1 MLNFFDKVIK
11 NIDKLDSF
19 SIREQF
25 ARMVKEMRFFETVF
39 QTLDEGVLVISS
51 DGRLLYANHAA
62 EKLTSITLSKSRDK
76 LIAKIM
82 PDWDWVSL
90 LGENTN
96 TDGWL
101 RKAEREI
108 EIAYPEPKIL
118 SISVLPSEENITVAI
133 IRDVT
138 TEREREASVL
148 ESGRADAVRELA
160 SGVAHEIGNP
170 LNALSLNLQ
179 LLAREFKKEPDKE
192 RRDRLLADIDIALN
206 QVKRISGINQGFLNA
221 LRPIK
226 PNLIPG
232 NLADPLKCTLA
243 ELKTQLENRSIHV
256 MVNLPSALPSVMID
270 SAQIQQV
277 FFNLIKNALEVIK
290 DGSEIEI
297 ALSSD
302 DDYVFASFRDS
313 GSGMDG
319 ETLAALFEPYKT
331 SKKSG
336 NGLGLMVSRRIVR
349 AHGGEIDVESK
360 EGVGTRFIVSIP
372 RIEKRVRRLT

>member
-118 SISVLPSEENITVAI
+118 SISV
-133 IRDVT
+133 
-138 TEREREASVL
+138 
-148 ESGRADAVRELA
+148 
-160 SGVAHEIGNP
+160 
-170 LNALSLNLQ
+170 
-179 LLAREFKKEPDKE
+179 
-192 RRDRLLADIDIALN
+192 
-206 QVKRISGINQGFLNA
+206 
-221 LRPIK
+221 
-226 PNLIPG
+226 
-232 NLADPLKCTLA
+232 
-243 ELKTQLENRSIHV
+243 
-256 MVNLPSALPSVMID
+256 
-270 SAQIQQV
+270 
-277 FFNLIKNALEVIK
+277 
-290 DGSEIEI
+290 
-297 ALSSD
+297 
-302 DDYVFASFRDS
+302 
-313 GSGMDG
+313 
-319 ETLAALFEPYKT
+319 
-331 SKKSG
+331 
-336 NGLGLMVSRRIVR
+336 
-349 AHGGEIDVESK
+349 
-360 EGVGTRFIVSIP
+360 
-372 RIEKRVRRLT
+372 